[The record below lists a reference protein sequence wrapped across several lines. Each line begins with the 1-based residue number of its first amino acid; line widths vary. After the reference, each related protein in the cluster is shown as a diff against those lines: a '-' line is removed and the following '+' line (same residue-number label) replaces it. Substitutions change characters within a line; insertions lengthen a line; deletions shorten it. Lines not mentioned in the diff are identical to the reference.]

1 MARVRSRPL
10 WFVPVTDC
18 QCQPTSQILVQPQSS
33 QVQCITSFSST
44 STESLSSLQTKMISR
59 NSLADEDVTGAKPPP
74 SYGTIRTERLAVVMK
89 QVYFHRRQRR
99 TSVHINFKQNPSSTE
114 VVSSGEAQDLHSANE
129 WKETSR
135 ANVPLLRPAPKKPP
149 GLGKGIKAILFAS
162 RMSLFY

>member
-1 MARVRSRPL
+1 
-10 WFVPVTDC
+10 
-18 QCQPTSQILVQPQSS
+18 
-33 QVQCITSFSST
+33 
-44 STESLSSLQTKMISR
+44 MISR

-135 ANVPLLRPAPKKPP
+135 ANVPLLRPAPKKTTRTRKRNQSDFVRVSYVLVLLSFGNVADP
-149 GLGKGIKAILFAS
+149 GSEALNILLVCIPISARLS
-162 RMSLFY
+162 SNYACITDAE